1 MTTSGTGECQA
12 IVLIGFGGPNS
23 LQEVR
28 PFLDRVLAGRP
39 VSRERYEDVVHH
51 YEALGGRSPYNELT
65 MRQAAALREFLDS
78 SGGGLPVVVGFRN
91 TPPYIENALQE
102 LARNKIGRALG
113 FILAA
118 HRCEASWQR
127 YQNDISSACARL
139 GRAAPTIEYPLPWHS
154 HRLFIEAVADRARAA
169 LARIDDVARGRAELI
184 FTAHSIPVAMA
195 AGAPYVEQLKESAQL
210 VARELGR
217 DDWKLAFQSRSGSPR
232 EPWLEPDIGHLLRKL
247 PRGAV
252 AVVIPLGFLCDHI
265 EVLYDLDI
273 EAASIARDHGVRME
287 RAATVN
293 AHPSFIRMIAT
304 IAKHDASNRSEYI
317 GR

>member
-1 MTTSGTGECQA
+1 
-12 IVLIGFGGPNS
+12 
-23 LQEVR
+23 
-28 PFLDRVLAGRP
+28 
-39 VSRERYEDVVHH
+39 
-51 YEALGGRSPYNELT
+51 
-65 MRQAAALREFLDS
+65 
-78 SGGGLPVVVGFRN
+78 
-91 TPPYIENALQE
+91 
-102 LARNKIGRALG
+102 
-113 FILAA
+113 
-118 HRCEASWQR
+118 
-127 YQNDISSACARL
+127 
-139 GRAAPTIEYPLPWHS
+139 
-154 HRLFIEAVADRARAA
+154 
-169 LARIDDVARGRAELI
+169 
-184 FTAHSIPVAMA
+184 MA